1 MIMPDVAH
9 LEFTSGTYDIKDA
22 VARDEITKILA
33 SKLTGGL
40 VYRTYNEYI
49 NGITPDTSANPVW
62 TFLQGLTLTPSGTII
77 YSVTPQYSQLQSN
90 KVLLCEVNL
99 STRTLI
105 RTAILPLAHSNAL
118 AFNNE
123 TNEIYSA
130 CSSSYSGGT
139 QVANNTI
146 YVIDYSTF
154 SIKRAITPPT
164 EITATNRVRSVS
176 YDNKNKVLAYGDKYD
191 IWLME
196 NENTVAKHIICD
208 MSDTLSPYISDNF
221 QSIKYWDGKIFVSR
235 TMPGGIAVFNEDG
248 DLIKNYFDIQVTDS
262 ISIGELED
270 FEIDNDGNLYF
281 GSVQRTAS
289 EATNFWDITVFKSN
303 IFKDGFNSHFNQ
315 TIKTSGSQV
324 YVDINA
330 KNNGSLQ
337 IGTQEHPFAH
347 MQQAILYG
355 NSVSSYAG
363 IEVRCLSDG
372 DYRFIAGNGTTYFRI
387 QANGHN
393 CKLHNMF
400 LRSGRWYITGFN
412 VDTTILVNEQSEKYK
427 TNVAIGR
434 QADVHLNNCVIGSSS
449 VKQECGINI
458 EGSKLYLDNCTI
470 NNFTNGI
477 RLQGGAILNIYDEDI
492 TNCNYKY
499 MCTVR
504 ACEINSQEDVLD
516 NLNPAGVLPQAYG
529 HAGDIHFSDN
539 NGTVTVDPMPT
550 SAQPFIAVFRIDLP
564 SGTPTYLSVL
574 CCPNGQAGFIDSANS
589 IMYAI
594 YGNVNRTTTG
604 FTYVIGV
611 RSQPATGG
619 TWTSVTSSCTIT
631 LANVIVL

>member
-1 MIMPDVAH
+1 MPDVSH

-62 TFLQGLTLTPSGTII
+62 TFLQGITLTPSGTII

-221 QSIKYWDGKIFVSR
+221 QTIKYWDGKVFISR
-235 TMPGGIAVFNEDG
+235 TMPVGIAVFNENG
-248 DLIKNYFDIQVTDS
+248 DLIKNYFDIQATDS

-270 FEIDNDGNLYF
+270 FELDNDGNLYF

-303 IFKDGFNSHFNQ
+303 IFKDGFNAHYNQ

-337 IGTQEHPFAH
+337 IGTKEHPFAH

-363 IEVRCLSDG
+363 IEVSCLSDG

-387 QANGHN
+387 QASGHN

-516 NLNPAGVLPQAYG
+516 NLNPAGVLPQSYG
-529 HAGDIHFSDN
+529 HAGDIHFGDN

-564 SGTPTYLSVL
+564 GGTPTYLSVL
-574 CCPNGQAGFIDSANS
+574 CCPGGQAGFIDSANNT
-589 IMYAI
+589 MYAV
-594 YGNVNRTTTG
+594 YANVTRTTTG

-611 RSQPATGG
+611 RSQALTGG
-619 TWTSVTSSCTIT
+619 TWTSVTSSSTIT
-631 LANVIVL
+631 LTNVIVL